1 MTALGGKTAVVTGA
15 STGIGRAIAERYAA
29 EGAAVALLD
38 RDIGSAETLA
48 ADFADRGAA
57 ATATQVD
64 VADVESVSRGFATVI
79 ARLGRIDVLVN
90 NAAARTPAATIDEL
104 PLEEWHRALAVN
116 LTGVFLCCREAIP
129 HMRRAGGGAIIN
141 VASQL
146 GQVAVAGRAAYC
158 ATKGAVIQ
166 LTRALALDH
175 AQDGIRVNS
184 LSPGA
189 VLTER
194 LTAKFGTDEDATRAL
209 APRHPIGRLGQA
221 DEIAG
226 GAVFLASDDASFMTG
241 SDLVIDGGYT
251 AQ

>member
-1 MTALGGKTAVVTGA
+1 MTALRGKTAAVTGA
-15 STGIGRAIAERYAA
+15 ATGIGRAIAERYAA
-29 EGAAVALLD
+29 EGAAIALLD
-38 RDIGSAETLA
+38 QDAE
-48 ADFADRGAA
+48 AA
-57 ATATQVD
+57 AAVAEGLEGPSGRATAIGVD
-64 VADVESVSRGFATVI
+64 VSDAGSVAAAFAAVLD
-79 ARLGRIDVLVN
+79 RFGRIDVLVN
-90 NAAARTPAATIDEL
+90 NAAARTPAATIDTL
-104 PLEEWHRALAVN
+104 PLEEWDKALAVN

-146 GQVAVAGRAAYC
+146 GQVAVENSAAYC

-175 AQDGIRVNS
+175 ARDGIRVNS

-189 VLTER
+189 VLTGR
-194 LTAKFGTDEDATRAL
+194 LTAKFGTDEEATRAL
-209 APRHPIGRLGQA
+209 ARRHPIGRLGQA

-226 GAVFLASDDASFMTG
+226 GAVFLASGDAGFMTG